1 MLRFHQSIRPISGHK
16 LPVFLPSLYLHH
28 GMLTSPQ
35 RHQQQRRTLFG
46 EPSNLPLAGTT
57 SAASDGIPW
66 LFLLEIG
73 IGFPIVLW
81 TYKCTM
87 MVLFQRKIIYLPFLP
102 LGGRT
107 ETLLPAED
115 RSTQLEKELGG
126 FDWASVECTSR
137 ARSTRWGREV
147 VLRGIQVKL
156 RPNTKKH
163 ISSMQSSTP
172 TRSLDNESADGLD
185 RPVVIF
191 YLQGNAGTPLHRL
204 PLFRVLLN
212 GISNTPSTETTVVAF
227 APRSYWLSTRS
238 TPTEATFLSD
248 YLSALEETIRLHP
261 QAKIILYGH
270 SLGGAAAVLLLLR
283 RELLPLELR
292 TRIKALVLENP
303 LPSIPYMLRA
313 IYPQRWLPYHY
324 LGPCVFD
331 RWDAIAQ
338 VDNMTEGSEGL
349 KGLKTLWFRSGRDE
363 LIPTEQEEKNEGGD
377 RVRRMYEE
385 WKGEDKRWVD
395 IKDALHETAPLSKK
409 WRDEMAD
416 IVERVRKDDQEQRV
430 QIM

>member
-1 MLRFHQSIRPISGHK
+1 MLRFHRAVRPISGHK
-16 LPVFLPSLYLHH
+16 LPRSLPSLYTHH
-28 GMLTSPQ
+28 GMLTSPK

-87 MVLFQRKIIYLPFLP
+87 MVLFQRKIVNLPFLP

-115 RSTQLEKELGG
+115 RSAQLEKELGG
-126 FDWASVECTSR
+126 FDWTQVECTSR

-156 RPNTKKH
+156 RPNAKKH

-172 TRSLDNESADGLD
+172 TRSLDKDRADD
-185 RPVVIF
+185 RPVLIF
-191 YLQGNAGTPLHRL
+191 YLQGNAGTPLHQ
-204 PLFRVLLN
+204 
-212 GISNTPSTETTVVAF
+212 TTVVAF

-261 QAKIILYGH
+261 KARIILYGH

-283 RELLPLELR
+283 RELLSLELR

-338 VDNMTEGSEGL
+338 VDNITEGSEGL

-395 IKDALHETAPLSKK
+395 IKDALHETAWLS
-409 WRDEMAD
+409 
-416 IVERVRKDDQEQRV
+416 RK
-430 QIM
+430 

>member
-1 MLRFHQSIRPISGHK
+1 MLRSLRLIRPVSVHEG
-16 LPVFLPSLYLHH
+16 PNSLRFPP
-28 GMLTSPQ
+28 TQDTIFASPWQ
-35 RHQQQRRTLFG
+35 RQRRTLFR

-57 SAASDGIPW
+57 SAASDVIPW

-102 LGGRT
+102 LGGRK

-115 RSTQLEKELGG
+115 RSPQLEKELGG
-126 FDWASVECTSR
+126 FDWTELECTSR
-137 ARSTRWGREV
+137 ARSTRWGRKV
-147 VLRGIQVKL
+147 VLKGIQLKL
-156 RPNTKKH
+156 QPDLRKPTAS
-163 ISSMQSSTP
+163 IPSSTP
-172 TRSLDNESADGLD
+172 TRPLHRGDD

-204 PLFRVLLN
+204 PLFRVLFN
-212 GISNTPSTETTVVAF
+212 AIPKGPPATTVIAF

-261 QAKIILYGH
+261 TAKIILYGH
-270 SLGGAAAVLLLLR
+270 SLGGAAALLLLLR
-283 RELLPLELR
+283 QKQLPSQVR
-292 TRIKALVLENP
+292 ANSKALVLENP
-303 LPSIPYMLRA
+303 LPSIPYMVRVM
-313 IYPQRWLPYHY
+313 YPQRWLPYHY

-331 RWDAIAQ
+331 RWDAMGE
-338 VDNMTEGSEGL
+338 VEKMHEGSDSL

-363 LIPTEQEEKNEGGD
+363 LIPTDKEEKNGGGD
-377 RVRRMYEE
+377 RVRGMYEG
-385 WKGEDKRWVD
+385 WKGDDKRWVHV
-395 IKDALHETAPLSKK
+395 KDALHETAWLSKK
-409 WRDEMAD
+409 WRDEMAHL
-416 IVERVRKDDQEQRV
+416 VEQVRNDNEE
-430 QIM
+430 